1 MAYSSHGDH
10 DFDMVRAQRLARA
23 RRASRSVAIAYPNSI
38 WSDLIELEFSPL
50 GRTRNVP
57 RGWFI
62 APVMLMLLMLI
73 PLAL

>member
-10 DFDMVRAQRLARA
+10 DFDMVRARRLARA
-23 RRASRSVAIAYPNSI
+23 RRSSRVIAIAYPNSI

-50 GRTRNVP
+50 HRNPDVP
-57 RGWFI
+57 RGWFV